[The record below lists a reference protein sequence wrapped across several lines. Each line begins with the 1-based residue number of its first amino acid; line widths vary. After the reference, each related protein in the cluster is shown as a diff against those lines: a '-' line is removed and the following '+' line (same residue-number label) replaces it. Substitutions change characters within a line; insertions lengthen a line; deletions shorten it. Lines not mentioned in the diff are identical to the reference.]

1 MCVIVCVR
9 GRYVSGNVA
18 LQGLVAGAK
27 DREAY
32 GGGPAVAVLDAK
44 SAVGATAVFVAAQ
57 EDNVAA
63 LRALLAAKCLPNS
76 HTEAGVTPL
85 YIALQE
91 RNTAAVDVLLGEAAD
106 VDVNSRTD
114 DG

>member
-1 MCVIVCVR
+1 MSSRGLKAQTTRRSGRLWSCAQAGSVAELQEVI
-9 GRYVSGNVA
+9 GQLAELGVSV
-18 LQGLVAGAK
+18 
-27 DREAY
+27 
-32 GGGPAVAVLDAK
+32 
-44 SAVGATAVFVAAQ
+44 
-57 EDNVAA
+57 
-63 LRALLAAKCLPNS
+63 NS
-76 HTEAGVTPL
+76 SPGKKGWRVTPL